1 MTRPGQSTLD
11 SASHASHEI
20 VRLWWGMTIGAGI
33 GFAVVCGLL
42 LLGWWRRGRVGIPF
56 GGGDRAATAW
66 ILGLG
71 VATPLV
77 VLVALFVWSDVFV
90 IDSTAAPKRG
100 STRLTVDVI
109 GHQWWWEVRYPG
121 TKAVTANEI
130 HVPVGERVLVVATTD
145 DVIHSFWVPE
155 LNRKIDMVPGRRNT
169 VLLDADRAGVFRGQC
184 AEFCGLQHAHMAFL
198 VYADPPNRVPRLARG
213 TGEAGGSSREHGR
226 TRGNAGLRPRAVC
239 RLPPD
244 PGHGRGRHRR
254 PGPDAPRRSLDDR
267 RRHAPQDGR
276 DLAGW
281 IRDPQHVKPGNRMPA
296 VRLPVADVTRLVAYL
311 RSLH

>member
-1 MTRPGQSTLD
+1 MTKPGQSTLE

-42 LLGWWRRGRVGIPF
+42 ALGWWRRGRVGLPF
-56 GGGDRAATAW
+56 GGGDRAATGW

-71 VATPLV
+71 VAAPV
-77 VLVALFVWSDVFV
+77 AALVALFVWSDVVV
-90 IDSTAAPKRG
+90 IDSTAAPRRG
-100 STRLTVDVI
+100 STRLTVDVV

-121 TKAVTANEI
+121 TGAVTANEI
-130 HVPVGERVLVVATTD
+130 HIPVGERVLVVATSE

-198 VYADPPNRVPRLARG
+198 VDADPPARFRAWLAAQERPAAAPASAAGRAGMRVFDRAPCADCHRIRG
-213 TGEAGGSSREHGR
+213 TSAAGG
-226 TRGNAGLRPRAVC
+226 V
-239 RLPPD
+239 
-244 PGHGRGRHRR
+244 
-254 PGPDAPRRSLDDR
+254 GPDLTHLASRSSIAAETLPLT
-267 RRHAPQDGR
+267 AAS
-276 DLAGW
+276 LADW
-281 IRDPQHVKPGNRMPA
+281 IREPQHVKPGNRMPD
-296 VRLPVADVTRLVAYL
+296 VRLSAGDVTRLVAYL
-311 RSLH
+311 GSLR